1 MKFFEENCRWL
12 TLLAIY
18 NPFFTLVT
26 LSICASLTKGSLVLF
41 YEIPDYSHVVLLL
54 DDCLFVVKVPK
65 LIKLRISFNYFCMK
79 EPSF

>member
-65 LIKLRISFNYFCMK
+65 LIKLRISFN
-79 EPSF
+79 